1 MALTYL
7 TPINLSDLELQNAK
21 MQTTPTASLPAAS
34 TKTGQFR
41 FDSTAKRMKYSDG
54 TNWIDLVAP
63 SWDNIT
69 GKPSFGSL
77 ALKDGIAYNDLTTKP
92 TSAQIQALVGDY
104 VTTFG
109 GQTGTIT
116 VRGSLTA
123 NGSVNLAMSGK
134 QLQAS
139 IVGLGTAAYKAESYF
154 VAANTAITGATKC
167 KITYD
172 SKGLV
177 TAGADLTASDI
188 PSLAASKITSGTF
201 DAARIPNLSASKITS
216 GTLDFARLPTM
227 YWANVAVASESN
239 NQTEPYFKSITIG
252 NGTKGVKI
260 EYDATN
266 DCLKINGGLYST
278 DFVSAYG
285 YNSGGGGS
293 SEGGGA
299 RLDSWSE
306 YDATKATWYL
316 SAGLGY
322 DLYLKANTASSSITN
337 LTTRLSTIESYFA
350 VPDADDVLNK
360 FQEIVTFLGGY
371 SESSTLAG
379 ALGDKVSSSDLK
391 TLTFKLGTTSKVTYD
406 TTSAASVAFS
416 GSTTAGKKVSI
427 TESSGTFTFALTDT
441 YAGGTAVTLNGTSK
455 ASSTASLYAPTA
467 SGTAGQLLVS
477 GGANTAPSW
486 SSIFTT
492 STIARVYRAAITG
505 DGSTTEFTVTHGFA
519 LGTTIDKYS
528 AHVQVYDASGNM
540 VMTDVQAAG
549 TSTCKIGFAAA
560 PTSGTKYYVVVVA

>member
-1 MALTYL
+1 MALKHIV
-7 TPINLSDLELQNAK
+7 PIDLGDLELQNAK
-21 MQTTPTASLPAAS
+21 MQTTPTTSLPAAS

-63 SWDNIT
+63 SWDNII

-92 TSAQIQALVGDY
+92 TSEQIQALVGDY
-104 VTTFG
+104 VTTFS
-109 GQTGTIT
+109 GQTGAIT

-139 IVGLGTAAYKAESYF
+139 IVGLGTAAYKADTYF

-177 TAGADLTASDI
+177 TGGADLSASD
-188 PSLAASKITSGTF
+188 
-201 DAARIPNLSASKITS
+201 IPNLSATKITS
-216 GTLDFARLPTM
+216 GTLSFDRLPSM
-227 YWANVAVASESN
+227 YWANVAVSSSSS

-379 ALGDKVSSSDLK
+379 ALGDKVSASDLK
-391 TLTFKLGTTSKVTYD
+391 TLTFKLGTTAKVTYD

-416 GSTTAGKKVSI
+416 GSSTAGKKVSI

-455 ASSTASLYAPTA
+455 ASSTASFYAPTA

-486 SSIFTT
+486 SSTFTT
-492 STIARVYRAAITG
+492 STIARVFRTAITG
-505 DGSTTEFTVTHGFA
+505 DGSTTEFTVTHNFA

-549 TSTCKIGFAAA
+549 TSSCKIGFAAA

>member
-1 MALTYL
+1 MAIKYL
-7 TPINLSDLELQNAK
+7 VPIDLGDLELQNAR
-21 MQTTPTASLPAAS
+21 MQSTATTSLPAAS

-41 FDSTAKRMKYSDG
+41 FDSTVKRMKYSDG

-63 SWDNIT
+63 SWDNIS
-69 GKPSFGSL
+69 GKPS
-77 ALKDGIAYNDLTTKP
+77 IVNT
-92 TSAQIQALVGDY
+92 I
-104 VTTFG
+104 G
-109 GQTGTIT
+109 GQSGTIT
-116 VRGSLTA
+116 LRGSQNT
-123 NGSVNLAMSGK
+123 NGSVNLTMSDK
-134 QLQAS
+134 ELQAS

-177 TAGADLTASDI
+177 TAGADLAASD
-188 PSLAASKITSGTF
+188 
-201 DAARIPNLSASKITS
+201 IPNLSATKITS
-216 GTLDFARLPTM
+216 GTLSFDRLPSM
-227 YWANVAVASESN
+227 YWANVAVSSSSS

-379 ALGDKVSSSDLK
+379 ALGDKVSASDLK
-391 TLTFKLGTTSKVTYD
+391 TLTFKLGTTAKVTYD
-406 TTSAASVAFS
+406 TTAAASVAFS
-416 GSTTAGKKVSI
+416 GSSTAGKKVSI

-455 ASSTASLYAPTA
+455 ASSTASFYAPTA
-467 SGTAGQLLVS
+467 SGTAGQLLVA
-477 GGANTAPSW
+477 GGDKTAPSW
-486 SSIFTT
+486 SSTFTT
-492 STIARVYRAAITG
+492 STIARVFRATITG
-505 DGSTTEFTVTHGFA
+505 DGSTTEFTVTHNFA

>member
-1 MALTYL
+1 MALKYIV
-7 TPINLSDLELQNAK
+7 PIDLGGLELQNAK
-21 MQTTPTASLPAAS
+21 MQTTPTTSLPPAS

-41 FDSTAKRMKYSDG
+41 FDSTVKRMKYSDG

-63 SWDNIT
+63 SWDNIS
-69 GKPSFGSL
+69 GKPS
-77 ALKDGIAYNDLTTKP
+77 IVNT
-92 TSAQIQALVGDY
+92 I
-104 VTTFG
+104 G
-109 GQTGTIT
+109 GQSGTIT
-116 VRGSLTA
+116 LRGSQNT
-123 NGSVNLAMSGK
+123 NGSVNLTMSDK
-134 QLQAS
+134 ELQAS
-139 IVGLGTAAYKAESYF
+139 IVGLGGAAYKADTYF

-177 TAGADLTASDI
+177 TGGADLSASD
-188 PSLAASKITSGTF
+188 
-201 DAARIPNLSASKITS
+201 IPNLSASKITS
-216 GTLDFARLPTM
+216 GTLSFDRLPSM
-227 YWANVAVASESN
+227 YWANVAVSSSSS

-360 FQEIVTFLGGY
+360 FQEIVTFLDGY
-371 SESSTLAG
+371 KEGSTLAT
-379 ALGDKVSSSDLK
+379 ALGAKVSTADLK
-391 TLTFKLGTTSKVTYD
+391 TLTFKLGTTAKVTYD
-406 TTSAASVAFS
+406 TTAAASVAFS
-416 GSTTAGKKVSI
+416 GSSTAGKKVSI

-455 ASSTASLYAPTA
+455 ASSTASFYAPTA

-486 SSIFTT
+486 SSTFTT
-492 STIARVYRAAITG
+492 STVARIFRAAITG
-505 DGSTTEFTVTHGFA
+505 DGSTTEFTVTHGFT

-528 AHVQVYDASGNM
+528 AHVQVYDASGNL